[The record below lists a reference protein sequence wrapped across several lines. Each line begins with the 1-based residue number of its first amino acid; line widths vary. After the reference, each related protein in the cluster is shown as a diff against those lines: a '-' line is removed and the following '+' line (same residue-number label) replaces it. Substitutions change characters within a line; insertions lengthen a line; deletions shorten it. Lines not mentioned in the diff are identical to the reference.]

1 MLGKGAGVMRH
12 ILNMNTIIYGGS
24 NIIDL
29 SKPYNEPWDWNGKS
43 QGFYTISSVI
53 NNPNGGGFIT
63 TNYEFGYSGG
73 VTINTQYSKS
83 HII

>member
-1 MLGKGAGVMRH
+1 MD
-12 ILNMNTIIYGGS
+12 NIIYGGS
-24 NIIDL
+24 NESILDL
-29 SKPYNEPWDWNGKS
+29 NEPYNEPWNWNGKS